1 MIKSVL
7 WVAVGAAAA
16 LEADKWLEK
25 RKARYS
31 PSALTGT
38 LLDKVNSKLEE
49 KRGVSPYKPTV

>member
-16 LEADKWLEK
+16 LELDKWMEK
-25 RKARYS
+25 RKEKYR

-38 LLDKVNSKLEE
+38 LIDKLNSKLEE
-49 KRGVSPYKPTV
+49 KRDASPYKPTV

>member
-16 LEADKWLEK
+16 LELDKWMEK
-25 RKARYS
+25 RKEKYR

-38 LLDKVNSKLEE
+38 LLDKLNSKLEE
-49 KRGVSPYKPTV
+49 KQHASPYKPTV